1 MKKLKLIV
9 LLSFII
15 FTFTGCFSKTELE
28 DYAYVIAIG
37 IDKGPKNN
45 YIISFQ
51 IAVPIKIAGE
61 GSNGSGKESTSLVT
75 LETDTIYNSISR
87 ANAMISKE
95 ITLSHNKIIVFSE
108 EVAKEGIQELLN
120 AFVTNREIRPKTS
133 MLVYKGLAKDL
144 LASLEPILEKN
155 PSRYYDLLLD
165 SNQYTGYAI
174 DNTLFHFYLA
184 SQDTLSSPYALLTE
198 PVREEEASIDVPAK
212 SQNNQQ
218 KNELP
223 SGDFKNKQAKDEVPS
238 VELQSEQAKN
248 KAPSGDSQSEQ
259 AQNKDSSGDSPD
271 KQAQGNKFSGDS
283 QSNQDSSE
291 TVSENS
297 QNDQLKSSNT
307 SSDSEPLPSTANVA
321 GIAIFTND
329 RLVGEIKDEQM
340 LSHILLL
347 GKLKKV
353 NIDIEDIE
361 DKTKTTV
368 IKLRQ
373 VEEPKIDVKIEENI
387 PKIDILI
394 RLECDLITSGSQ
406 IDYTKE
412 ENKEK
417 LSDAIKEKLT
427 KDMKQ
432 YLTKIAKEFKADP
445 IGFGKYYRK
454 KVLTLKELENIEW
467 KEIFPNSEFKTEFQI
482 HLNTTQMVSNQ
493 ISK

>member
-9 LLSFII
+9 LLSLII
-15 FTFTGCFSKTELE
+15 FTFTGCLSKTELE

-37 IDKGPKNN
+37 IDKGSKNN

-198 PVREEEASIDVPAK
+198 PVREEKASINVPSK

-223 SGDFKNKQAKDEVPS
+223 SGD
-238 VELQSEQAKN
+238 
-248 KAPSGDSQSEQ
+248 
-259 AQNKDSSGDSPD
+259 SPD
-271 KQAQGNKFSGDS
+271 KQAQDNKFSGDS
-283 QSNQDSSE
+283 HSNQSSSE
-291 TVSENS
+291 TISENS

-406 IDYTKE
+406 IDYTKS

-432 YLTKIAKEFKADP
+432 YLTKIAREFKADP

-454 KVLTLKELENIEW
+454 EVLTLKELENIEW